1 MVIRRAST
9 AMVGSAFS
17 VAVTLGTD
25 ASVSAAR
32 LEGMGLARS
41 AQAGHAWPGSS
52 LFAEDDYSCRDIR
65 GIVGF
70 SWRLEFRGRETRW
83 WVFPR

>member
-25 ASVSAAR
+25 SSGSAAR

-41 AQAGHAWPGSS
+41 AQAGHAWPRT
-52 LFAEDDYSCRDIR
+52 LLLVEEDYSCQDVR
-65 GIVGF
+65 GVVGF
-70 SWRLEFRGRETRW
+70 SWRLEFCGRETRW